1 MTGLSLILVGLLA
14 GQPQP
19 PQDMGQLWI
28 PSESAAYRR
37 MDPMEYHPME
47 GDILFFTDEKWARRV
62 IFWFA
67 GTGRPYHVGLVV
79 KDENGKLSTLEA
91 RPHSESW
98 VFLLDLKERMTTYHG
113 SIWVRRLRKPISP
126 EESKKLTQFA
136 HSQQGKPFAMFRL
149 AFEGTPLNVR
159 AGLGQFLFASHGTEK
174 SNWFCSELTTA
185 ALIECGVFEGRG
197 VKPNRIYPRDLFYDR
212 AFKVGDVYEAP
223 LLWGPSL
230 DEGPPPPRLVGLP
243 KPEPLNTL
251 GPARR
256 IPTAIA
262 ENPSEK
268 TPLSGA
274 SQYIGKEELT
284 QQELENERAKRTREI
299 APPMAVPGW
308 NSGATASGS
317 RNR

>member
-1 MTGLSLILVGLLA
+1 MTGLGLILVGLLA
-14 GQPQP
+14 GQPQSDP
-19 PQDMGQLWI
+19 SMGHLWV

-47 GDILFFTDEKWARRV
+47 GDIFFFTDEKWARRV

-79 KDENGKLSTLEA
+79 KDEHGKLSTLEA

-113 SIWVRRLRKPISP
+113 SIWVRRLRKPITID
-126 EESKKLTQFA
+126 ESKRLTQFA
-136 HSQQGKPFAMFRL
+136 HSQQGKPFAMVRL

-159 AGLGQFLFASHGTEK
+159 AGLGQFLFASQGTEK
-174 SNWFCSELTTA
+174 TNWFCSELTTA

-197 VKPNRIYPRDLFYDR
+197 LKPNRVYPRDLFYDR
-212 AFKVGDVYEAP
+212 AFKVGDIYEAP

-243 KPEPLNTL
+243 TPEPITTL

-256 IPTAIA
+256 LPTAIV
-262 ENPSEK
+262 ENPGDKS
-268 TPLSGA
+268 PLPDS
-274 SQYIGKEELT
+274 SHYIGEEVPND
-284 QQELENERAKRTREI
+284 QGLENERAKRHREI
-299 APPMAVPGW
+299 SPPMVVP
-308 NSGATASGS
+308 SGNRGTSAPRA